1 MEDTP
6 LLLDSLSP
14 PSSSSS
20 ALSRNRRGGGGYA
33 NRRFQK
39 RSQVHNKSTIQQ
51 PSAYSSSSRKISSS
65 SRQFNTASA
74 SSTSTLGTTS
84 HQTITS
90 NQIWQT
96 FVSLPAHLLCF
107 ANPICAPICGLCCC
121 FTCIRTSE
129 YGVMQ
134 RFGKFQKIMQPGLH
148 ILKWPME
155 REAGRISMRVRQ
167 LDVDCETKSKD
178 HVFLRV
184 HVSIQYQV
192 NSTHLYE
199 SFYSLSNPT
208 QQLTTHIL
216 DIIRSTLPQLD
227 LDDIFSSQDSIALE
241 LHRSLNGSMSQYG
254 YVIEHSLIT
263 KISPN
268 EHVKASMN
276 EIEASRRFKLAMPEK
291 AEAVRIQTVKD
302 AEARA
307 ERLHLNGIGVA
318 RERREIAKGMKD
330 VATSVQSCH
339 DEVIC
344 SKGVMDLLLLTQY
357 MDVITDLG
365 GARRR
370 KSEGEDNEDE
380 EPSTSLFVNYM
391 PETVSQLSAQAR
403 KCFGTARVDTIKV
416 ENLLDL

>member
-14 PSSSSS
+14 PSSTSS
-20 ALSRNRRGGGGYA
+20 ALSSRNRRGSGGYA

-39 RSQVHNKSTIQQ
+39 RSQLHPLHNNKSTIQQ

-65 SRQFNTASA
+65 SRQFNTASTT
-74 SSTSTLGTTS
+74 SSTLGTPS

-96 FVSLPAHLLCF
+96 IVSLPAQLLCF
-107 ANPICAPICGLCCC
+107 ANPICAPVCGLCCC

-134 RFGKFQKIMQPGLH
+134 RFGKFQNIMQPGLH

-178 HVFLRV
+178 HVFLLV
-184 HVSIQYQV
+184 HVSIQYQL

-199 SFYSLSNPT
+199 SFYSLANPT
-208 QQLTTHIL
+208 QQLTTHIH

-241 LHRSLNGSMSQYG
+241 LHRSLNGSMNQYG

-276 EIEASRRFKLAMPEK
+276 EIEASRRCKLAMPQK
-291 AEAVRIQTVKD
+291 AEAVRIQAVKD

-318 RERREIAKGMKD
+318 RERREIAKGLKD

-370 KSEGEDNEDE
+370 KDD
-380 EPSTSLFVNYM
+380 EPSTSLFVNHM
-391 PETVSQLSAQAR
+391 PETVTQLSAQAR

>member
-1 MEDTP
+1 
-6 LLLDSLSP
+6 
-14 PSSSSS
+14 
-20 ALSRNRRGGGGYA
+20 
-33 NRRFQK
+33 
-39 RSQVHNKSTIQQ
+39 
-51 PSAYSSSSRKISSS
+51 
-65 SRQFNTASA
+65 
-74 SSTSTLGTTS
+74 
-84 HQTITS
+84 
-90 NQIWQT
+90 
-96 FVSLPAHLLCF
+96 
-107 ANPICAPICGLCCC
+107 
-121 FTCIRTSE
+121 
-129 YGVMQ
+129 MQ
-134 RFGKFQKIMQPGLH
+134 RFGKFDRIMQPGLH

-184 HVSIQYQV
+184 HISIQYQA
-192 NSTHLYE
+192 NATHLYE
-199 SFYSLSNPT
+199 SFYSLANPT

-227 LDDIFSSQDSIALE
+227 LDDIFSSQDIIALE
-241 LHRSLNGSMSQYG
+241 LHRSLNGSMNQYG

-268 EHVKASMN
+268 EHVKTSMN
-276 EIEASRRFKLAMPEK
+276 EMEASRRMKLTMPEK
-291 AEAVRIQTVKD
+291 AEAVRIQAVKD

-307 ERLHLNGIGVA
+307 ERLYLNGIGVA

-330 VATSVQSCH
+330 VASNILDGH

-365 GARRR
+365 GARKR
-370 KSEGEDNEDE
+370 KSEES
-380 EPSTSLFVNYM
+380 STSLFVNHM